1 MKQTLLVAAI
11 AAVIP
16 TSYAWGQLGH
26 YTVAL
31 VAQKYVSTSTAAWV
45 KGILADTSTTYMA
58 NVATWADSY
67 RYTTAGAWSA
77 PLHFID
83 AEDSPP
89 SSCNVDYNRDCG
101 ATGCVVSA
109 IKNYTTRLRGSSYTA
124 ANKLEAMKFMIH
136 VRLPSAK
143 YLSNT
148 DMSSSSVIS
157 INLCMTRTSSSAAT
171 MSPLP
176 LTEPKPTSTPSGTP
190 TCRKSYAAGMP

>member
-1 MKQTLLVAAI
+1 MKQTLFVAAI

-31 VAQKYVSTSTAAWV
+31 VAQKYVSTSTASWV
-45 KGILADTSTTYMA
+45 KGILGDTSTTYMA

-89 SSCNVDYNRDCG
+89 SSCNVNYNRDCG
-101 ATGCVVSA
+101 ANGCVVSA
-109 IKNYTTRLRGSSYTA
+109 IKNYTTRLRGA
-124 ANKLEAMKFMIH
+124 
-136 VRLPSAK
+136 
-143 YLSNT
+143 
-148 DMSSSSVIS
+148 
-157 INLCMTRTSSSAAT
+157 
-171 MSPLP
+171 
-176 LTEPKPTSTPSGTP
+176 
-190 TCRKSYAAGMP
+190 